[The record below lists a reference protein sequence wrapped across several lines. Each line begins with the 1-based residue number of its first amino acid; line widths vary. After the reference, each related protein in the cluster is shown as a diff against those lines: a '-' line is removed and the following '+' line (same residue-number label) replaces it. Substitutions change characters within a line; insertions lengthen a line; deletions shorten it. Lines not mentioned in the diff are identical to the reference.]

1 MIRAFAQTLAF
12 LGALF
17 CLYAEVDRR
26 DAAHIEEV
34 NLAHAEREQRLDK
47 ADQMLGLQLAEW
59 RSK

>member
-1 MIRAFAQTLAF
+1 MIRAFAQTLAI

-26 DAAHIEEV
+26 DAAHIEAV
-34 NLAHAEREQRLDK
+34 NLAHAEREQRQDK